1 MNMNRKQAL
10 KELKKNK
17 KNNKVVEEE
26 VNYFS
31 RFIMIISFLLIALVL
46 GYLFFGI
53 FITKS
58 ISFKKTEEEKQEAT
72 IDNDTILAGQIF
84 DQKEDSYYVLIYDK
98 NDSKILL
105 KEWKGLYGDKE
116 DALKVYE
123 VDSSNSINNKF
134 IVKKDSNTNPTSYED
149 LKIVS
154 PTLIK
159 VEDKKV
165 TEYTEGVDSIKNK
178 FKE

>member
-1 MNMNRKQAL
+1 MNRKQAL

-31 RFIMIISFLLIALVL
+31 RFVMILSFLIVALIL

-58 ISFKKTEEEKQEAT
+58 ISFKKAEEEKQEAT

-84 DQKEDSYYVLIYDK
+84 DQKDDSYYVLIYDK

-105 KEWKGLYGDKE
+105 KEWKTLYTEKE
-116 DALKVYE
+116 NSIKVYE

-134 IVKKDSNTNPTSYED
+134 LVDKDSNKEPSGYED

-159 VEDKKV
+159 VENKKAV
-165 TEYTEGVDSIKNK
+165 EYIEGVDSIKNK

>member
-1 MNMNRKQAL
+1 MNRKQAL